1 MKGLGLS
8 PGMVNVLCSWARHF
22 YLHSASF
29 HSGVWM
35 GISELAEK
43 PAEMLKGNLVK
54 VWYPTQGERGGWLVI
69 LLVASSKISSGCIP
83 MYFQI
88 RRFYFTRSTCKVKPS
103 NYVNLHEV

>member
-29 HSGVWM
+29 HLGVWM

-43 PAEMLKGNLVK
+43 PAEMLKGNLVE
-54 VWYPTQGERGGWLVI
+54 VWYPTQGERGGGLVT
-69 LLVASSKISSGCIP
+69 LLVASSKISSGWTSASPCT
-83 MYFQI
+83 F
-88 RRFYFTRSTCKVKPS
+88 RSEDFILHVAPVK
-103 NYVNLHEV
+103 

>member
-8 PGMVNVLCSWARHF
+8 PGVVNVLCSWARHF
-22 YLHSASF
+22 YLHSVSF

-54 VWYPTQGERGGWLVI
+54 VWYPTQGERGVG
-69 LLVASSKISSGCIP
+69 
-83 MYFQI
+83 
-88 RRFYFTRSTCKVKPS
+88 
-103 NYVNLHEV
+103 